1 MLFSYIAYAATFQL
15 FSVVEPIGMFFIT
28 IGPLFNMT
36 ACYLFRDQSDPFY
49 LFNTQWICS
58 ECVELC
64 GMLILDVSLLHM
76 QEILVLL
83 AEVIGFFTLCCA
95 AIIQFDFLSKNIYPY
110 ISLRCDIVHVSE
122 CFGLILLTIVAFAQY
137 RIKTQKHEKS
147 EKKKMKIQLNLAEAI
162 SHHHHHHSKSSIVV
176 I

>member
-1 MLFSYIAYAATFQL
+1 
-15 FSVVEPIGMFFIT
+15 MFFIT

-36 ACYLFRDQSDPFY
+36 ACYLFRDQSDPFH
-49 LFNTQWICS
+49 LFNKQWICS

-76 QEILVLL
+76 QEILVLT
-83 AEVIGFFTLCCA
+83 AEVTGFFALCCA

-122 CFGLILLTIVAFAQY
+122 CFGLMLLTIVAFAQY

-147 EKKKMKIQLNLAEAI
+147 EKKKIKIQLLAESI
-162 SHHHHHHSKSSIVV
+162 NNHNHHHNNKSSIIV
-176 I
+176 